1 MKNYYWNEESWGSN
15 NGEPLPANIEDII
28 DEANVILDAY
38 AQSNGYDEESEEIQS
53 YSDFLWEYYCKE
65 DALPKTYHKNW
76 QSIAN
81 IMDDDIREQVH
92 AELAPCSEEKF
103 LSRYLELDPNF
114 ESVLDQFSTDIDY

>member
-15 NGEPLPANIEDII
+15 NGEPLPDNIDDII

-38 AQSNGYDEESEEIQS
+38 AQSNGYNEESEEIQA

-65 DALPKTYHKNW
+65 DTLPKTYHKNW
-76 QSIAN
+76 QSIVN

-92 AELAPCSEEKF
+92 FELAPCFEVKF
-103 LSRYLELDPNF
+103 LSRYLELDPDF
-114 ESVLDQFSTDIDY
+114 ESALDQFSADIDY

>member
-15 NGEPLPANIEDII
+15 NCEPLPANIEDII

-38 AQSNGYDEESEEIQS
+38 AQSNGYNEESEEIQA

-65 DALPKTYHKNW
+65 DTLPKTYHKNW

-81 IMDDDIREQVH
+81 IMDDDIRERVH
-92 AELAPCSEEKF
+92 AELAPCFEERF
-103 LSRYLELDPNF
+103 LPRYLELDPDF
-114 ESVLDQFSTDIDY
+114 ESALEHFPADIDY